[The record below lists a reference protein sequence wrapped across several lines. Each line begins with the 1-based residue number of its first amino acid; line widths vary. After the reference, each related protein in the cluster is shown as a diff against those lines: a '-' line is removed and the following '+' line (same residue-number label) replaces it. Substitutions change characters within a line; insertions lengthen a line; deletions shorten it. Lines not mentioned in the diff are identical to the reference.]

1 MAVLAKESAVVQME
15 TKITCVCLSINLM
28 VVVGFQSIPVAVFV
42 RRCDLCN
49 LPLLQ
54 CPGETKLGRDHE
66 DTLQSLSNLAVLL
79 KDQGHLAESEP
90 LFREVLEKSLGAQL
104 QRFQWDFG
112 QWIWSHTCCA

>member
-66 DTLQSLSNLAVLL
+66 DTLQSLSDLGMVLWM
-79 KDQGHLAESEP
+79 QGRLAEAEP
-90 LFREVLEKSLGAQL
+90 FLRELLERSPGAQL
-104 QRFQWDFG
+104 PRFQG
-112 QWIWSHTCCA
+112 AVGSGSGVTP